1 MKKLTIFLFFAFMLV
16 FASYGQNDFLLLNR
30 NRPLID
36 VEING
41 VKAAMLID
49 TGSSINII
57 CTSKLSKY
65 GVSDKV
71 VKNYAKTINGVKS
84 IYNIN
89 GVKVFVKNRNV
100 STFYSVDIEASC
112 KSIEAETG
120 IEIAGIL
127 GTPAIKELKMVIDL
141 SRGIVTIN
149 KKNGNTALTD

>member
-1 MKKLTIFLFFAFMLV
+1 MKKLTILLFFIFITLN
-16 FASYGQNDFLLLNR
+16 SYAQNDFLLLNR
-30 NRPLID
+30 NRPLIE

-57 CTSKLSKY
+57 CTSKLSKF
-65 GVSDKV
+65 GSSDKAI
-71 VKNYAKTINGVKS
+71 KNYAKTISGVRTVYTIKNVNVNVKS
-84 IYNIN
+84 
-89 GVKVFVKNRNV
+89 RNA

-127 GTPAIKELKMVIDL
+127 GTPAIK
-141 SRGIVTIN
+141 
-149 KKNGNTALTD
+149 

>member
-16 FASYGQNDFLLLNR
+16 FATYGQNDFLLLNR
-30 NRPLID
+30 NRPLIE

-41 VKAAMLID
+41 AKAAMLID

-57 CTSKLSKY
+57 CTSKLSKF
-65 GVSDKV
+65 GSSDKAI
-71 VKNYAKTINGVKS
+71 KNYAKTINGVKS

-89 GVKVFVKNRNV
+89 GVKVFVKNRNT

-127 GTPAIKELKMVIDL
+127 GTPAIKELGMVIDL
-141 SRGIVTIN
+141 RRGIVTI
-149 KKNGNTALTD
+149 KK

>member
-1 MKKLTIFLFFAFMLV
+1 MKKLTILLFFIFITLN
-16 FASYGQNDFLLLNR
+16 SYAQNDFLLLNR

-41 VKAAMLID
+41 VKTAMLID

-57 CTSKLSKY
+57 CTSKLAKY

-84 IYNIN
+84 IYNLN
-89 GVKVFVKNRNV
+89 GAKIFVKNRNT

-127 GTPAIKELKMVIDL
+127 GTPAIKELGMVIDIR
-141 SRGIVTIN
+141 RGIVTL
-149 KKNGNTALTD
+149 KPE

>member
-57 CTSKLSKY
+57 CTSKLAKY
-65 GVSDKV
+65 GASDKV
-71 VKNYAKTINGVKS
+71 VKNYAKTISGVRN
-84 IYNIN
+84 IYTINDVDVNIKGN
-89 GVKVFVKNRNV
+89 ILT
-100 STFYSVDIEASC
+100 SFYSVDIEASC

-120 IEIAGIL
+120 IEVAGIL
-127 GTPAIKELKMVIDL
+127 GTPAIKELGMVIDL
-141 SRGIVTIN
+141 RRGIITI
-149 KKNGNTALTD
+149 KN

>member
-30 NRPLID
+30 NRPLIE

-71 VKNYAKTINGVKS
+71 IKNYAKTINGAKS

-89 GVKVFVKNRNV
+89 GVKIFVKNRKV

-120 IEIAGIL
+120 IEVVGIL
-127 GTPAIKELKMVIDL
+127 GTPAIKELGMVIDL
-141 SRGIVTIN
+141 RRGIVTL
-149 KKNGNTALTD
+149 KPE

>member
-1 MKKLTIFLFFAFMLV
+1 MKKLTILLFIIFIALN
-16 FASYGQNDFLLLNR
+16 SYAQNDFLLLNR

-57 CTSKLSKY
+57 CTSKLSKF
-65 GVSDKV
+65 GGSDKAI
-71 VKNYAKTINGVKS
+71 KNYAKTISGVRTVYTIK
-84 IYNIN
+84 NVN
-89 GVKVFVKNRNV
+89 VNVKNRNV

-120 IEIAGIL
+120 IGVAGIL
-127 GTPAIKELKMVIDL
+127 GVPAIKELGMIIDL
-141 SRGIVTIN
+141 RRGIVTL
-149 KKNGNTALTD
+149 KPE

>member
-1 MKKLTIFLFFAFMLV
+1 MKKLTILSFFAFMLV

-41 VKAAMLID
+41 VKATMLID

-57 CTSKLSKY
+57 CTSKLAKY
-65 GVSDKV
+65 GVSDKAI
-71 VKNYAKTINGVKS
+71 KNYAKTINGVKS
-84 IYNIN
+84 IYNVN
-89 GVKVFVKNRNV
+89 GVKVSVKNRNA

-120 IEIAGIL
+120 IEVAGIL
-127 GTPAIKELKMVIDL
+127 GTPAIKELGMVIDL
-141 SRGIVTIN
+141 RRGIVTL
-149 KKNGNTALTD
+149 KPE

>member
-1 MKKLTIFLFFAFMLV
+1 MKKLAILLFFAFMIV
-16 FASYGQNDFLLLNR
+16 FASHGQNDFLLLNR

-49 TGSSINII
+49 TGSSVNII
-57 CTSKLSKY
+57 CTSKLSKF
-65 GVSDKV
+65 GGSDKAI
-71 VKNYAKTINGVKS
+71 KNYAKTINGAKS
-84 IYNIN
+84 VYNIK
-89 GVKVFVKNRNV
+89 GVKISVKNRNV

-120 IEIAGIL
+120 IEVAGIL
-127 GTPAIKELKMVIDL
+127 GTPAIKELGMVIDL

>member
-1 MKKLTIFLFFAFMLV
+1 MKDIILLLLISFMPYKLYA
-16 FASYGQNDFLLLNR
+16 QNDFLLLNR
-30 NRPLID
+30 NRPLIE

-41 VKAAMLID
+41 VKAVMLID

-120 IEIAGIL
+120 IEVAGIL
-127 GTPAIKELKMVIDL
+127 GTPAIKELGMVIDL
-141 SRGIVTIN
+141 RRGIVTI
-149 KKNGNTALTD
+149 KK

>member
-1 MKKLTIFLFFAFMLV
+1 MKKLTILLFFIFITLN
-16 FASYGQNDFLLLNR
+16 SYAQNDFLLLNR

-57 CTSKLSKY
+57 CTSKLSKF
-65 GVSDKV
+65 GGSDKAI
-71 VKNYAKTINGVKS
+71 KNYAKTISGVRTVYTIK
-84 IYNIN
+84 NVN
-89 GVKVFVKNRNV
+89 VNVKNRNA

-120 IEIAGIL
+120 IEVVGIL
-127 GTPAIKELKMVIDL
+127 GVPAIKELGMVIDL
-141 SRGIVTIN
+141 RRGIVTL
-149 KKNGNTALTD
+149 KPE

>member
-1 MKKLTIFLFFAFMLV
+1 MKDIILLLLISFIPYKLYA
-16 FASYGQNDFLLLNR
+16 QNDFLLLNR
-30 NRPLID
+30 NRPLIE

-41 VKAAMLID
+41 VKAVMLID

-84 IYNIN
+84 IYNVN
-89 GVKVFVKNRNV
+89 GAKIFVKNRNT
-100 STFYSVDIEASC
+100 STFYSVDMEASC
-112 KSIEAETG
+112 ESIESETG
-120 IEIAGIL
+120 IEVVGIL
-127 GTPAIKELKMVIDL
+127 GTPAIKELGMIIDL

-149 KKNGNTALTD
+149 KNSDTTVSTD

>member
-16 FASYGQNDFLLLNR
+16 FASYGQNDFLLLNHS
-30 NRPLID
+30 RPLIE

-41 VKAAMLID
+41 VKAVMLID

-57 CTSKLSKY
+57 CTSKLSKF
-65 GVSDKV
+65 GSSSKAI
-71 VKNYAKTINGVKS
+71 KNYTKTINGVKS

-89 GVKVFVKNRNV
+89 GVKIFVKNRKV

-120 IEIAGIL
+120 IEVAGIL
-127 GTPAIKELKMVIDL
+127 GTPSIKELGMVIDL
-141 SRGIVTIN
+141 KRGIVTI
-149 KKNGNTALTD
+149 KK

>member
-1 MKKLTIFLFFAFMLV
+1 MKKLTILLFFAFMLV
-16 FASYGQNDFLLLNR
+16 CATYGQNDFLLLNR

-57 CTSKLSKY
+57 CTSKLSKF
-65 GVSDKV
+65 GSSDKAI
-71 VKNYAKTINGVKS
+71 KNYAKTISGVRNVYTIK
-84 IYNIN
+84 NVN
-89 GVKVFVKNRNV
+89 VNVKNRNA

-127 GTPAIKELKMVIDL
+127 GTPAIKELGMVIDL
-141 SRGIVTIN
+141 SRGIITIN
-149 KKNGNTALTD
+149 KNGTTTVSTD

>member
-1 MKKLTIFLFFAFMLV
+1 MKAIILLLLISFMPYKLYA
-16 FASYGQNDFLLLNR
+16 QNDFLLLSR
-30 NRPLID
+30 NRPLIE

-41 VKAAMLID
+41 VKATMLID

-71 VKNYAKTINGVKS
+71 IKNYAKTINGVKS
-84 IYNIN
+84 VYSI
-89 GVKVFVKNRNV
+89 KDTETSVKNRKV

-120 IEIAGIL
+120 IEVAGIL
-127 GTPAIKELKMVIDL
+127 GTPAIKELGMVIDL
-141 SRGIVTIN
+141 RRGLVTL
-149 KKNGNTALTD
+149 KPE